1 MAYFRRK
8 EASSGLW
15 YTRFVTEDVQLHH
28 GAHRQPVV
36 AWLGNQQIGHLQSA
50 ECFVVVLALE
60 GMRCQEEA
68 AHPVL
73 RQLQD
78 RRVVL
83 IRYQVLQRLHRI
95 ADMSK
100 VVQRHAESC
109 TSEYDKH
116 KHKQAGALS
125 TVSLQT
131 FTFTCQAAQLQGVIR
146 SDSHSAICASCFWPL
161 QRTMALVTPWA
172 LRITVAE
179 QRQPPE

>member
-1 MAYFRRK
+1 MYSFTMGAN
-8 EASSGLW
+8 A
-15 YTRFVTEDVQLHH
+15 TQLLH
-28 GAHRQPVV
+28 GWGTSR
-36 AWLGNQQIGHLQSA
+36 LGHLQSA

-100 VVQRHAESC
+100 GVQRHAQSC
-109 TSEYDKH
+109 TSEYDKPNTS
-116 KHKQAGALS
+116 KQG
-125 TVSLQT
+125 
-131 FTFTCQAAQLQGVIR
+131 
-146 SDSHSAICASCFWPL
+146 H
-161 QRTMALVTPWA
+161 
-172 LRITVAE
+172 
-179 QRQPPE
+179 